1 VRLLTCLLLASCAA
15 PVVEPE
21 RLTLHRLDY
30 VSEVVFD
37 ASVLPWQREESDWA
51 FADWTYATGDSFRFS
66 LVPSPDARPWTLRS
80 GPVDGHAGECDL
92 TNRIIT
98 IDEDNGRGGWSLV
111 LLHELGHAARGDARH
126 FPGTLMDENN
136 AMPCIDRFTVDTVC
150 DLRGCAERRATCNE

>member
-1 VRLLTCLLLASCAA
+1 MRLLTCLLLASCAA

-21 RLTLHRLDY
+21 RLTMHQLDY
-30 VSEVVFD
+30 MTEVVFD

-66 LVPSPDARPWTLRS
+66 LVPEPGVKPWTVRAGKL
-80 GPVDGHAGECDL
+80 DGFAGECDRW
-92 TNRIIT
+92 NRVIA

-111 LLHELGHAARGDARH
+111 LLHELGHAIGLEH
-126 FPGTLMDENN
+126 TPGTLMDANTT
-136 AMPCIDRFTVDTVC
+136 MPCIDKTTVNTAC